1 MLPVMRKDSRMKK
14 GFMLVEV
21 MIAIVMAG
29 IIAAVLA
36 TMGYYTMM
44 QGNTLKYQNTKTI
57 LEVIRSRLVGLAA
70 NPDNDAY
77 FELLKEDVNSTVPIQ
92 AGLGKD
98 AWGRN
103 IFYSTYDFGTLN
115 VVDLNYTNNQVA
127 IAPAGNV
134 NIMGRLISYGED
146 GILQTNATHS
156 TAQGDDLMIE
166 IGIGETN
173 HLKLYGGSELTTQTR
188 GYNSAVV
195 ALSTDLLTTIFPT
208 TPLNG
213 TLLFF
218 RDTNITQVYDAN
230 TSTWVR
236 VY

>member
-1 MLPVMRKDSRMKK
+1 MKK

-21 MIAIVMAG
+21 MIAIIMAG
-29 IIAAVLA
+29 VIAAVLA

-44 QGNTLKYQNTKTI
+44 QGNTLKYQNTKII
-57 LEVIRSRLVGLAA
+57 LEVIRSRLVGLAS

-77 FELLKEDVNSTVPIQ
+77 FELLKEDANSTVPVK

-115 VVDLNYTNNQVA
+115 TFDGNYTSNQTA
-127 IAPAGNV
+127 IAPVSNLNV
-134 NIMGRLISYGED
+134 MGRLISLGED
-146 GILQTNATHS
+146 GILQTNATHA

-173 HLKLYGGSELTTQTR
+173 HLKLYGGSEITTETR

-195 ALSTDLLTTIFPT
+195 SLSTDPFPSS
-208 TPLNG
+208 PING
-213 TLLFF
+213 TIVFR
-218 RDTNITQVYDAN
+218 RDTNLTYVYDIN
-230 TSTWVR
+230 TTTWVQIN
-236 VY
+236 

>member
-1 MLPVMRKDSRMKK
+1 MKK

-29 IIAAVLA
+29 VLAAVLA

-57 LEVIRSRLVGLAA
+57 LEVIRSRLVGLSKD
-70 NPDNDAY
+70 PDNDSY
-77 FELLKEDVNSTVPIQ
+77 FELPKEDINSTVPLV

-103 IFYSTYDFGTLN
+103 ILYSTYDFFTDNNDTAYANTKTQISPNTN
-115 VVDLNYTNNQVA
+115 VL
-127 IAPAGNV
+127 
-134 NIMGRLISYGED
+134 GRLLSLGED
-146 GILQTNATHS
+146 GVLQTDANSS

-195 ALSTDLLTTIFPT
+195 STIAPLTPI
-208 TPLNG
+208 NG
-213 TLLFF
+213 TIWFN

-230 TSTWVR
+230 TTTWVR
-236 VY
+236 VF